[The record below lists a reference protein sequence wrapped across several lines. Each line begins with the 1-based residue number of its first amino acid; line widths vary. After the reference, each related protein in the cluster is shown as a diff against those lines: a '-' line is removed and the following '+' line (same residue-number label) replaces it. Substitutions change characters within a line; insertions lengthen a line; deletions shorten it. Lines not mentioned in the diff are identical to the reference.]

1 MKTALQLQ
9 CNTTG
14 DGIAI
19 PQLLKRKVFSL
30 RQALQK
36 VFRHNWHSHILFDQ
50 CDYAISRGE
59 LLHLMTASLHQS
71 NFTAIHEEVKSISFH
86 ELRKPNMS
94 TNTKLL
100 NLREALAD
108 LSASTGVTSKYV
120 PRHVRVFYKDLY
132 NRNSGLKDHLG
143 FQSPVDRL
151 ITIKREARD
160 LERFLMDSFQLLMSS
175 ISVLETQRG
184 AEQALISIEQ
194 AARTT
199 RLTQLAFVYV
209 PLTFVTSIFGMNVKE
224 ISEPLPPLWVCFVT
238 LAVVAAGT
246 AALLGGIELFI
257 IKKKTT
263 GDNWAAK
270 GNLMLSPN
278 SSANQV
284 GDLQQARGKIDY

>member
-1 MKTALQLQ
+1 MSACSTKT
-9 CNTTG
+9 
-14 DGIAI
+14 
-19 PQLLKRKVFSL
+19 
-30 RQALQK
+30 
-36 VFRHNWHSHILFDQ
+36 
-50 CDYAISRGE
+50 
-59 LLHLMTASLHQS
+59 
-71 NFTAIHEEVKSISFH
+71 FTII
-86 ELRKPNMS
+86 
-94 TNTKLL
+94 
-100 NLREALAD
+100 
-108 LSASTGVTSKYV
+108 
-120 PRHVRVFYKDLY
+120 
-132 NRNSGLKDHLG
+132 SGLKDHLG

-199 RLTQLAFVYV
+199 RLTQLAFIYV

-257 IKKKTT
+257 IRKKTT

-270 GNLMLSPN
+270 GNLMLTLTALPIRLEICSRRAARSSINASPLHQCKQYQT
-278 SSANQV
+278 SA
-284 GDLQQARGKIDY
+284 ARSCSQELNIYCQIVQLLEGYRF